1 MKHSIA
7 LVLTLALGISPCLS
21 NANGEIYLPRHLGP
35 FELGATVAEVRSL
48 GFAVEWEYS
57 IGCPELLVAYN
68 ERVKSPVNFSPM
80 YGVNLIVDGESESS
94 RVLSIQ
100 AYVSNAETRR
110 VFDEFVQLYGR
121 PRAID
126 DYTFSGEQ
134 PSKGYVDKL
143 TVIQIP
149 SRPLTG
155 DSVIISDRSYRVIC
169 DNDREYEGTP
179 KPDDFLD
186 Q

>member
-1 MKHSIA
+1 MYA
-7 LVLTLALGISPCLS
+7 VRLTI
-21 NANGEIYLPRHLGP
+21 
-35 FELGATVAEVRSL
+35 
-48 GFAVEWEYS
+48 
-57 IGCPELLVAYN
+57 
-68 ERVKSPVNFSPM
+68 
-80 YGVNLIVDGESESS
+80 DGESESS
-94 RVLSIQ
+94 KVLSIRV
-100 AYVSNAETRR
+100 YVSEFEARR
-110 VFDEFVQLYGR
+110 VFDEFIQLYGR

-126 DYTFSGEQ
+126 DYTFSGDQ